1 MTLTQLAYKY
11 QVEILLRD
19 CEHSLKHS
27 HEIPVI
33 DRLLLADK
41 LKLKSVL
48 VSRARILMS
57 GLNINSPL

>member
-27 HEIPVI
+27 HEIAVI
-33 DRLLLADK
+33 DRLLLADR
-41 LKLKSVL
+41 LKLQSVL
-48 VSRARILMS
+48 VSPAF
-57 GLNINSPL
+57 GVA